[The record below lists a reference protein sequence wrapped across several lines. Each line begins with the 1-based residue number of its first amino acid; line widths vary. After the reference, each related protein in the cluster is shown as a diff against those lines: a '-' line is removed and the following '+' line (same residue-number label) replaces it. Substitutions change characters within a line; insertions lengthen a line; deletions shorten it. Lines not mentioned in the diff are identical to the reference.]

1 MKTLALNLS
10 MTIQKTSLEKKIKLK
25 KQKVI
30 DKMKEIEEDIDL
42 VSMKRI
48 NFY

>member
-1 MKTLALNLS
+1 
-10 MTIQKTSLEKKIKLK
+10 MTFQKTSLEKKIKLE
-25 KQKVI
+25 KQKII

-42 VSMKRI
+42 VSMKCI

>member
-1 MKTLALNLS
+1 

-42 VSMKRI
+42 VSMKCI